1 MSWMRDLKEN
11 KKKNRFFIKG
21 VVFIL
26 PIFLSLWIIS
36 KIIVFMSSIIPSKIL
51 DAIIEVF
58 PNSAILNINF
68 YRIVLGFLMTALFVY
83 VMGIGISILGKKFF
97 SKIEK
102 NIFYNI
108 PVFSTIYKTI
118 KQIVE
123 SVSNPD
129 KNSFKK
135 VVMVE
140 FPRKDVWTM
149 GFVTG
154 ESKDKNELEYYH
166 VIVPTTPN
174 PTSAFLLF
182 ILKTEVRDTDISI
195 DEGIKTIIS
204 GGVLT
209 SEYNKI

>member
-1 MSWMRDLKEN
+1 
-11 KKKNRFFIKG
+11 
-21 VVFIL
+21 
-26 PIFLSLWIIS
+26 
-36 KIIVFMSSIIPSKIL
+36 MSSIIPSIIL

-129 KNSFKK
+129 INSF
-135 VVMVE
+135 
-140 FPRKDVWTM
+140 
-149 GFVTG
+149 
-154 ESKDKNELEYYH
+154 
-166 VIVPTTPN
+166 
-174 PTSAFLLF
+174 
-182 ILKTEVRDTDISI
+182 
-195 DEGIKTIIS
+195 
-204 GGVLT
+204 
-209 SEYNKI
+209 